1 MFEHKMTRR
10 DMLRTTG
17 LAILGSAFAG
27 LSSSFVSKKD
37 EGKMAPGRAASPG
50 RPFRVSLNVSTIS
63 GYKLPVEQQI
73 DLCAEAGFDGIEL
86 WAQDVEAYISRGG
99 SYEALRRRL
108 ESSGLRLENM
118 IAFFTWFAD
127 EPSQR
132 KEGLRQMRH
141 DMEMVAAL
149 GGKYIAA
156 PAQGVERFDRTRM
169 LEYIDRYRAALDLG
183 DEVGVSPILE
193 LWGAGVLNQ
202 LSDTMAI
209 AIGAGH
215 PRASVLLDFYHL
227 YRGGNDFDGLR
238 LVNGKMLPVFHI
250 NDYPSVPPREKLN
263 DSDRVFPGDGI
274 CPFKELLP
282 LLYNTGFRGA
292 FSIELFNKKYWET
305 MDVKEVLRQSY
316 NKTCQ
321 LIDDY
326 SLG

>member
-17 LAILGSAFAG
+17 LVLLGGTLAG
-27 LSSSFVSKKD
+27 LSTSCVPKKN
-37 EGKMAPGRAASPG
+37 EGKVVAGKGASPE
-50 RPFRVSLNVSTIS
+50 RPFRVSMNVSTIS

-86 WAQDVEAYISRGG
+86 WARDVEAYVSQGG

-118 IAFFTWFAD
+118 IAFSTWFAD
-127 EPSQR
+127 NPLKRE
-132 KEGLRQMRH
+132 EGLKQMRH

-156 PAQGVERFDRTRM
+156 PAQGVERFECSR
-169 LEYIDRYRAALDLG
+169 LSEYIDRYQAVLERG
-183 DEVGVSPILE
+183 DETGVSPILE
-193 LWGAGVLNQ
+193 LWGAGVLSR

-215 PRASVLLDFYHL
+215 PKASVLLDFYHL

-238 LVNGKMLPVFHI
+238 LINGKMLPVFHI
-250 NDYPSVPPREKLN
+250 NDYPNTPPREELK
-263 DSDRVFPGDGI
+263 DSDRVFPGDGV

-282 LLYNTGFRGA
+282 LLSDIGFSGA
-292 FSIELFNKKYWET
+292 LSVELFNKKYWET
-305 MDVKEVLRQSY
+305 MDAKEVLRQSF

-321 LIDDY
+321 VIEGCT
-326 SLG
+326 LG